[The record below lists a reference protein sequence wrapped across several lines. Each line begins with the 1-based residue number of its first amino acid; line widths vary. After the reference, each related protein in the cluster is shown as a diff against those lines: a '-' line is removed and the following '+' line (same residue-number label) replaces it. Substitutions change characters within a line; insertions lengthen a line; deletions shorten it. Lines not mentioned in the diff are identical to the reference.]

1 MRFETEIRDTAY
13 GGYGI
18 GTFTDGRTA
27 FIPFTVEGDK
37 VIAEMTEDKKNF
49 IYANLVEVV
58 TPSAKRGEKYC
69 PHIGVCGG
77 CSFGHIDYEAQKE
90 IKARIVRQAFRNIK
104 CSVPSEVVSGE
115 QLRYRN
121 RVTFKVKSGKLGFY
135 GFKSRDFIEVGDC
148 PLVSETLV
156 AKCRGFA
163 EANAADEIY
172 ELYAV
177 ENGKGE
183 CLASV
188 KGLDSDDV
196 KFVSFDGVSGK
207 DFIIGEE
214 SIEMDTPAGSM
225 LIGGDSFLQSN
236 RFLMGDLQKKATG
249 SASGVN
255 ALELYCGSGFF
266 TLSLAEKFR
275 SVTAVEI
282 SKEAVRLGQKLE
294 LANVRWVAGDVT
306 KFLKTSKGRF
316 DHLLADPPR
325 TGLEKSVIY
334 FIKDKKPATVTY
346 VSCNPTTLARD
357 IAKLQDLYSIKD
369 FTIMDMFPGTHH
381 VECVVSLSLKSI

>member
-27 FIPFTVEGDK
+27 FIPFAVEGDR
-37 VIAEMTEDKKNF
+37 VVAEMTEDKKSF
-49 IYANLVEVV
+49 IYANLVEVI

-69 PHIGVCGG
+69 PHIGICGG

-90 IKARIVRQAFRNIK
+90 IKVRIVRQAFRNVK
-104 CSVPSEVVSGE
+104 CGVPSEAVSGE
-115 QLRYRN
+115 KLRYRN
-121 RVTFKVKSGKLGFY
+121 RVTFKVKGGKLGFY
-135 GFKSRDFIEVGDC
+135 AFKSRDFIEVGDC

-156 AKCRGFA
+156 AKCSEFA
-163 EANAADEIY
+163 AANVCDEIY

-177 ENGKGE
+177 ENGKGGF
-183 CLASV
+183 LASV
-188 KGLDSDDV
+188 KGIESDDV
-196 KFVSFDGVSGK
+196 KFVAFDGISGK
-207 DFIIGEE
+207 DFVIGEE
-214 SIEMDTPAGSM
+214 YMELDTPLGAV

-236 RFLMGDLQKKATG
+236 RFLMGELQKKAVN
-249 SASGVN
+249 AAGVN

-266 TLSLAEKFR
+266 TIGLADKFR

-282 SKEAVRLGQKLE
+282 SKEAIRLGQKLE

-306 KFLKTSKGRF
+306 KFIKTSKGRF
-316 DHLLADPPR
+316 DHVLADPPR
-325 TGLEKSVIY
+325 TGLEKSVVG
-334 FIKDKKPATVTY
+334 FIREKKPTTVTY

-357 IAKLQDLYSIKD
+357 VAKLQNMYDIKD

-381 VECVVSLSLKSI
+381 VECVVCLALKS

>member
-1 MRFETEIRDTAY
+1 M
-13 GGYGI
+13 
-18 GTFTDGRTA
+18 
-27 FIPFTVEGDK
+27 
-37 VIAEMTEDKKNF
+37 
-49 IYANLVEVV
+49 

-156 AKCRGFA
+156 AKCREFA
-163 EANAADEIY
+163 EANLSDEIY

-177 ENGKGE
+177 ENGKGGF
-183 CLASV
+183 LASV
-188 KGLDSDDV
+188 KGMDSDDI
-196 KFVSFDGVSGK
+196 KFVAFDGITGK
-207 DFIIGEE
+207 DFVIGEE
-214 SIEMDTPAGSM
+214 YMEMDTPCGTV

-236 RFLMGDLQKKATG
+236 RFLMGELQKKAVHG
-249 SASGVN
+249 SVGVN

-266 TLSLAEKFR
+266 TVGLAGSFR
-275 SVTAVEI
+275 SVTGVEI
-282 SKEAVRLGQKLE
+282 SKDAIRLGQKLE
-294 LANVRWVAGDVT
+294 LANVRWAAGDVT
-306 KFLKTSKGRF
+306 KFLKTCKGRF

-325 TGLEKSVIY
+325 TGLEKSV
-334 FIKDKKPATVTY
+334 
-346 VSCNPTTLARD
+346 
-357 IAKLQDLYSIKD
+357 
-369 FTIMDMFPGTHH
+369 
-381 VECVVSLSLKSI
+381 